1 MTQLVRLPLVC
12 ALSIIMMTTI
22 VMMSSTSNYKL
33 LHVAALTE
41 SHDGG
46 GDAAAAAAAKALV
59 TSVVA
64 DVEVQGLDSV
74 LRELNN
80 QNSTQYRNASGA
92 SMVFVVAFNGT
103 ILSGAEFPSF
113 VGRSVQELIDS
124 NLQQLVG
131 GGNLISG
138 DEYHERSK
146 KIAAMTPGGGWME
159 YPWITPD
166 GVEFTKLSYLSQP
179 IANIDVYIGSGYE
192 LPPNTTAST
201 SPSTTT
207 TDHEAPAPDEE

>member
-1 MTQLVRLPLVC
+1 
-12 ALSIIMMTTI
+12 MTTI

-80 QNSTQYRNASGA
+80 PNSTQYRNASGA

-124 NLQQLVG
+124 NLQL
-131 GGNLISG
+131 GNLISG
-138 DEYHERSK
+138 DEYNERSK
-146 KIAAMTPGGGWME
+146 KAAMTPGGGWME

-166 GVEFTKLSYLSQP
+166 GVEFTKVSYLSQP
-179 IANIDVYIGSGYE
+179 IANDVYIGSGYE

-207 TDHEAPAPDEE
+207 TDPEAPAPDEE

>member
-1 MTQLVRLPLVC
+1 
-12 ALSIIMMTTI
+12 MTTI

-41 SHDGG
+41 SHDDG
-46 GDAAAAAAAKALV
+46 GDAAAAAAKALV
-59 TSVVA
+59 TSVVT

-80 QNSTQYRNASGA
+80 PNSTQYRNASGA

-146 KIAAMTPGGGWME
+146 KSSDDTRRWM
-159 YPWITPD
+159 D
-166 GVEFTKLSYLSQP
+166 GVSMDYTGWRGIYQ
-179 IANIDVYIGSGYE
+179 VE
-192 LPPNTTAST
+192 LPQPTYRE
-201 SPSTTT
+201 
-207 TDHEAPAPDEE
+207 H